1 MKNVSAFVLWWSRAN
16 LSIILWSYQA
26 NFSSLASSY
35 TRILQHQGSKLRKP
49 GWETGR
55 YPYAS
60 CQSWRK
66 RNWHTPWDL
75 LGCTYFDSIWA
86 CVSQAAAC
94 HDNHQVG
101 FAQRHL
107 LFCLVMLQN
116 ESFNFQKMF
125 GLCLFPYS
133 QHICSTLTQMDC
145 LITVCIS
152 RRLNVCVV
160 KSRMFSSSSR
170 TLTSHPPMLTNTS
183 FIVEG
188 SLHELLFHALK
199 HLLKVWQMTHM
210 THVFKKYPRA
220 RAGKTNNLF

>member
-1 MKNVSAFVLWWSRAN
+1 MKDVSAFVLWWSRAN

-35 TRILQHQGSKLRKP
+35 TRILHHQGSKLRKP
-49 GWETGR
+49 YRGTGR

-60 CQSWRK
+60 CQSWRM

-75 LGCTYFDSIWA
+75 FGCTYFDSIWA
-86 CVSQAAAC
+86 CVSHAAAC

-107 LFCLVMLQN
+107 LFCLVMLHN

-125 GLCLFPYS
+125 GHCLFPYS
-133 QHICSTLTQMDC
+133 QHICSILTHMDC

-152 RRLNVCVV
+152 RRLNACVV
-160 KSRMFSSSSR
+160 KSRMFS
-170 TLTSHPPMLTNTS
+170 
-183 FIVEG
+183 
-188 SLHELLFHALK
+188 
-199 HLLKVWQMTHM
+199 
-210 THVFKKYPRA
+210 
-220 RAGKTNNLF
+220 

>member
-1 MKNVSAFVLWWSRAN
+1 MKAVSAFVLWWSRAN

-35 TRILQHQGSKLRKP
+35 TRILHHQGSKLRKP

-86 CVSQAAAC
+86 CVSHAAAG

-107 LFCLVMLQN
+107 LFCLIMHLN

-125 GLCLFPYS
+125 GSFFYFTTAKFALYQSIASIVKMKHQVGFQSVAVTIVWHMIAKTWSINPKVSCTHLLNDNNSY
-133 QHICSTLTQMDC
+133 CNRC
-145 LITVCIS
+145 LIMYAKLVI
-152 RRLNVCVV
+152 
-160 KSRMFSSSSR
+160 FSY
-170 TLTSHPPMLTNTS
+170 
-183 FIVEG
+183 ICK
-188 SLHELLFHALK
+188 LK
-199 HLLKVWQMTHM
+199 LIFVD
-210 THVFKKYPRA
+210 V
-220 RAGKTNNLF
+220 